1 MMAAEAIGGGIWHV
15 ELRRPEKRNALGVEA
30 YTLLADMLRQIG
42 AMPDAR
48 AVVLSGQGEV
58 FCAGNDLAEFA
69 THWPQPPGGPV
80 VRFLEA
86 LHGMPLPVIAAVQ
99 GAAVGIGATML
110 LHCDLVVAAP
120 GAFLQFPFV
129 DRGITAEGAAS
140 LLLPLRLGHA
150 RAMDLLL
157 TGRRVHADEALEL
170 GLVTRI
176 SRDRPPLAEAL
187 GLAHTVA
194 AKPHDAVAATK
205 QLARLGATEGVLP
218 RFEQEI
224 EAINWL
230 LAPRRS
236 PAMPEA
242 AAGAAQ

>member
-1 MMAAEAIGGGIWHV
+1 MMRAEALGGGVWHV
-15 ELRRPEKRNALGVEA
+15 ELQRPEKRNALGTEA
-30 YTLLADMLRQIG
+30 YMLLADMLCQIS

-48 AVVLSGQGEV
+48 AVVLSGQGEA
-58 FCAGNDLAEFA
+58 FCAGNDLDEFA
-69 THWPQPPGGPV
+69 THWPQPPGGAV
-80 VRFLEA
+80 VRFLQA
-86 LHGMPLPVIAAVQ
+86 LHGMSLPLVAAVQ

-157 TGRRVHADEALEL
+157 TGRRVHADEALSL

-176 SRDRPPLAEAL
+176 GRDRPPLTEAL
-187 GLAHTVA
+187 DLARAVA
-194 AKPHDAVAATK
+194 AKPPEAVAATK
-205 QLARLGATEGVLP
+205 RLVRQGVTERVLP

-224 EAINWL
+224 QAINEL
-230 LAPRRS
+230 LAIRQPS
-236 PAMPEA
+236 AAPAVAETA
-242 AAGAAQ
+242 R

>member
-1 MMAAEAIGGGIWHV
+1 MMAAEALSGGVWHV

-30 YTLLADMLRQIG
+30 YMLLADMLRQIG
-42 AMPDAR
+42 SMPDAR
-48 AVVLSGQGEV
+48 AVVLSGQGEA

-69 THWPQPPGGPV
+69 TYWPQPPGGPV

-86 LHGMPLPVIAAVQ
+86 LHEMPLPVIAAVQ
-99 GAAVGIGATML
+99 GAAVGIGGTML

-120 GAFLQFPFV
+120 SAFLQFPFV

-157 TGRRVHADEALEL
+157 TGRRVHADEAVLL

-187 GLAHTVA
+187 DLARAIA
-194 AKPHDAVAATK
+194 AKPRDAVLATK
-205 QLARLGATEGVLP
+205 RLARQRATEGVVP

-224 EAINWL
+224 KAINEL
-230 LAPRRS
+230 LAARRP
-236 PAMPEA
+236 PAMPET
-242 AAGAAQ
+242 AAGTA